1 MEPSALHWEA
11 GTFPGDTYQMVRMKP
26 NVLNASCPTRR
37 VLDLI
42 ADKWTALA
50 IHVLAGGTF
59 RYGELHRALGGISQK
74 MLTQTLRTLEANG
87 LATRTVH
94 PEVPPRTEYALTA
107 LGRTLIEPLDALCAW
122 AEAHMAQVES
132 ARRRLG
138 KTG

>member
-1 MEPSALHWEA
+1 MEPPSLHWEV
-11 GTFPGDTYQMVRMKP
+11 GTFSGATYPMVRTKP
-26 NVLNASCPTRR
+26 NVLDASCPTRR

-74 MLTQTLRTLEANG
+74 MLTQTLRNLEANG
-87 LATRTVH
+87 LVKRTVH
-94 PEVPPRTEYALTA
+94 GEIPPRTEYTLTP
-107 LGRTLIEPLDALCAW
+107 LGRTLIEPLNALCAW

-132 ARRRLG
+132 ARRKLE